1 MPHSPTGFHCWGVQ
15 GRPSGWSARLKAQAA
30 TRPRVH
36 TEWLARAAPGGGVQ
50 TPDSSPCPRALLGP
64 PSHSSSALCQPGQV
78 PQPGGLQACSAGPNS
93 PGGKLSHPLWRE
105 ETRALHSTCPGVD
118 KGSPDLRGALKVHG
132 GRPNPLPHP
141 HPMRVPGAGPTAGT
155 SVPPQG
161 PGPAPCDGLQGVG
174 QAGGQARSMGA
185 WAAGGWACL
194 GVSGGGSQGRALTAR
209 PTAAGTSLGLWDR
222 QCPWTA
228 AESSQGNE
236 RNGKNSALALW
247 PGSPPPGNPRPRP
260 AAPHFPLLR
269 ATWLPPQA

>member
-1 MPHSPTGFHCWGVQ
+1 MFRW
-15 GRPSGWSARLKAQAA
+15 RPQAECSGARLG
-30 TRPRVH
+30 
-36 TEWLARAAPGGGVQ
+36 W
-50 TPDSSPCPRALLGP
+50 
-64 PSHSSSALCQPGQV
+64 
-78 PQPGGLQACSAGPNS
+78 
-93 PGGKLSHPLWRE
+93 KLSRRPLQKPFSASLSTGAWPGRTPSVWGLFWRE

-118 KGSPDLRGALKVHG
+118 KGSPDQRGALKVQG

-155 SVPPQG
+155 SARPQG

-247 PGSPPPGNPRPRP
+247 PGSPPPGNPCPRP